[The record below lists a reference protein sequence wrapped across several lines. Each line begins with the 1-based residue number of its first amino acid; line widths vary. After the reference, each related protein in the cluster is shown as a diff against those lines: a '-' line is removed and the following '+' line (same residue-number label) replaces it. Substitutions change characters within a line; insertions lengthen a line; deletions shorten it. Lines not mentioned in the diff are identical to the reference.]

1 MSRIF
6 LLLFVLLAS
15 IGPANAQTF
24 PALSGRV
31 VDEANLLDPAQEA
44 ALTAKL
50 QALET
55 ATNRQLVV
63 TTLNSLQGYDIADYG
78 YQLGRKWA
86 IGQDGKGEAEKDNG
100 TILIVAPKERKMRIE
115 VGYGLEPVLT
125 DGYSSSIIRNTITP
139 FFKAGDY
146 ATRSSPRSNCL
157 PKKPP
162 RSRRRRQNPVGKA
175 KAGSISARSSSG
187 CLSFSS
193 SSCLCSAR

>member
-6 LLLFVLLAS
+6 LLLLVLLAN
-15 IGPANAQTF
+15 IGSANAQTF

-55 ATNRQLVV
+55 QTNRQLVV
-63 TTLNSLQGYDIADYG
+63 ATLNSLQGYDIADYG
-78 YQLGRKWA
+78 YRLGRKWA
-86 IGQDGKGEAEKDNG
+86 IGQDGKVEAEKDNG
-100 TILIVAPKERKMRIE
+100 TILIIAPNERKLRIE

-139 FFKAGDY
+139 FSKQAIMQVGS
-146 ATRSSPRSNCL
+146 TPVWTKSSPRYNCH
-157 PKKPP
+157 PKKQQRLQQLRRN
-162 RSRRRRQNPVGKA
+162 RSGA
-175 KAGSISARSSSG
+175 TEAELILAR
-187 CLSFSS
+187 
-193 SSCLCSAR
+193 